1 MSIQIVTIELLG
13 TSFAV
18 QTDESVEYI
27 ERIVAEL
34 RGRFEALR
42 ASTRVQ
48 DPLKL
53 SIIGCIT
60 LLDELSR
67 AKEGY
72 AAQSEPGAPMRA
84 EHPLD
89 TAQGED
95 EFSRVAARLIADLDR
110 SLES

>member
-1 MSIQIVTIELLG
+1 MSVQVVNIDLLG

-27 ERIVAEL
+27 EAIVAEL
-34 RGRFEALR
+34 RRRLEGLR

-53 SIIGCIT
+53 SIIAGIT

-67 AKEGY
+67 SKEGFGPQ
-72 AAQSEPGAPMRA
+72 AKSDAPMRA
-84 EHPLD
+84 DRPL
-89 TAQGED
+89 AEGQGLD
-95 EFSRVAARLIADLDR
+95 ELERVAARLIADLDR